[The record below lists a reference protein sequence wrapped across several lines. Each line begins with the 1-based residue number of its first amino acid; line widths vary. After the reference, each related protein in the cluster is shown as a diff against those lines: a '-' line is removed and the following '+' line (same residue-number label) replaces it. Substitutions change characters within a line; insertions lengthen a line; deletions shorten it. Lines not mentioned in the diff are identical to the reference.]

1 MAKELPGYGEVIFP
15 HCPCDSRK
23 SGHVMAAVG
32 YLGLRLIACTDDGT
46 LEVIIQLNYITI
58 IIVYLICKICKYETG
73 KFCIEN
79 THLLYEKDN
88 IYFI

>member
-15 HCPCDSRK
+15 HCSCDSRK

-46 LEVIIQLNYITI
+46 LEVILQFN
-58 IIVYLICKICKYETG
+58 C
-73 KFCIEN
+73 
-79 THLLYEKDN
+79 
-88 IYFI
+88 IYF